1 MVWIWV
7 IRKPRFKR
15 RDPSAGLGQALG
27 HPHLTYLDGH
37 PNYFDDPMTN
47 SPVTAMP
54 SSSKRPRRLRRWLI
68 GVGLALILAAAAS
81 IPYID
86 ARWPYRYRNVEPL
99 LETVFASKIKI
110 DRYHRTYFPN
120 PGFVAE
126 GLTLRRNSAS
136 DLPPV
141 GSAGKLL
148 VQGRWIDLLLLRQ
161 RVRLVDVDGLH
172 VVIPAVGSRANRE
185 DFPPG
190 SSADFAGPTTIVE
203 RLYIHD
209 ATLDIMRTNGERY
222 SFPIRR
228 LAILN
233 LRQGQA
239 IAYTVDMQNAR
250 PTGRIQATG
259 SFGPLLPDNLGATP
273 VSGKFTFAPVNLA
286 DIHGIGGSLSA
297 TGNFHGVLTAIEADA
312 MSDIPDFAVG
322 SGKATKVTA
331 SAQGTVNGLN
341 GNVVLHAVE
350 VRTGTTTVHVQGNIV
365 GAPKAT
371 NLDLS
376 VTNGRAEDILRPFL
390 HDEAPLAGAVSLRSH
405 AYLAPSREGLKFL
418 QRLQVDGSF
427 DIPAERLTSRATEK
441 ELSAFSGR
449 ARGLKPAEEVST
461 PGGQSGSADVLSS
474 LAGRTKIRNG
484 VVSTDRLSFDM
495 PGAGVDLNGTFNL
508 HDLTVHM
515 LGNLRMQADISHV
528 TTGFKSLLLKPL
540 IPFFKK
546 DNAGAVIP
554 IAVTGGPGQYKVSQ
568 NLLHHK

>member
-1 MVWIWV
+1 
-7 IRKPRFKR
+7 
-15 RDPSAGLGQALG
+15 
-27 HPHLTYLDGH
+27 
-37 PNYFDDPMTN
+37 MTN
-47 SPVTAMP
+47 IPTTSPTISA
-54 SSSKRPRRLRRWLI
+54 SASKRPRRLRRWLI
-68 GVGLALILAAAAS
+68 GVGLVLILAAVAS

-86 ARWPYRYRNVEPL
+86 AHWPYRYRNVEPL

-110 DRYHRTYFPN
+110 DHYHRTYFPS
-120 PGFVAE
+120 PGFVAT
-126 GLTLRRNSAS
+126 GLTLRRNSAP

-141 GSAGKLL
+141 GSAHDLV

-161 RVRLVDVDGLH
+161 RVRLVEVNGLH
-172 VVIPAVGSRANRE
+172 VVIPAVGSRANQE

-190 SSADFAGPTTIVE
+190 SSVDFAGPTTVVE
-203 RLYIHD
+203 EFNLHD
-209 ATLDIMRTNGERY
+209 SILDIMRTNGDRY
-222 SFPIRR
+222 RFPIRHLVIR
-228 LAILN
+228 N
-233 LRQGQA
+233 LQKGKA
-239 IAYTVDMQNAR
+239 IAYTLDMQNAK
-250 PTGRIQATG
+250 PTGRIQSTG
-259 SFGPLLPDNLGATP
+259 SFGPLRPDNLGATP

-286 DIHGIGGSLSA
+286 DIHGISGLLSA
-297 TGNFHGVLTAIEADA
+297 VGNFHGTLTAIEADA
-312 MSDIPDFAVG
+312 TSDIPDFAVG
-322 SGKATKVTA
+322 RGRPTKVTA
-331 SAQGTVNGLN
+331 STHGTVNGLN

-350 VRTGTTTVHVQGNIV
+350 VHTGATTVHVQGNIV

-371 NLDLS
+371 NLDLT
-376 VTNGRAEDILRPFL
+376 VTNGRAENILRPFL
-390 HDEAPLAGAVSLRSH
+390 HDEAPITGAVSLRSH
-405 AYLAPSREGLKFL
+405 VYLAPSKEGLKFL

-427 DIPAERLTSRATEK
+427 DIPAQRLTNRTTEK

-449 ARGLKPAEEVST
+449 AQGLKPTEEVSVR
-461 PGGQSGSADVLSS
+461 GAQNANGSDVLSS

-484 VVSTDRLSFDM
+484 VVSTDRLSFQV

-515 LGNLRMQADISHV
+515 LGNLQMQADISHV